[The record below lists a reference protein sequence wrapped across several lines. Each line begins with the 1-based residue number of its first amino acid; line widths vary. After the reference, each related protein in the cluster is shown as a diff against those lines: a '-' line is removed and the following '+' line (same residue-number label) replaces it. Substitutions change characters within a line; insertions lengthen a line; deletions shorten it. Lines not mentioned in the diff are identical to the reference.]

1 MKAFIEG
8 YGYGLILVILIGPV
22 FFTLL
27 KGTLEHGF
35 KAGFTV
41 ALGIITGDIICVAIG
56 LGLLGDTTF
65 LKDPD
70 TLFYIGIAAGIIV
83 FILGLRY
90 YFRPS
95 LETGGKEIK
104 LGASKYFSFFTQGFL
119 VNFVN
124 PFVFTVWFSYI
135 ALAQNRHPEYTD
147 QVIFL
152 VAALLGIFS
161 TDVLKAAFA
170 HVLKIFLRVDWLTR
184 IYKIIGI
191 ILIVSGIGIII
202 RVSFFPIV

>member
-8 YGYGLILVILIGPV
+8 YGFGLILVILIGPV

-27 KGTLEHGF
+27 KSSLEYGF

-41 ALGIITGDIICVAIG
+41 ACGIILGDAICVALA

-65 LKDPD
+65 LRDPD
-70 TLFYIGIAAGIIV
+70 TLLYIGITAGIIV
-83 FILGLRY
+83 FLLGLRY

-104 LGASKYFSFFTQGFL
+104 LKASKYLGFFTQGFL
-119 VNFVN
+119 VNFIN
-124 PFVFTVWFSYI
+124 PFVFTIWFGYTAI
-135 ALAQNRHPEYTD
+135 AQNNYPAYND
-147 QVIFL
+147 QVLFL
-152 VAALLGIFS
+152 AAALLGIFS
-161 TDVLKAAFA
+161 TDILKAAFA
-170 HVLKIFLRVDWLTR
+170 HFLKIFLRIDWLTR

-202 RVSFFPIV
+202 RVTFFPIV